1 MNTIDKIVCSELAFV
16 SFPSLDWPT
25 IKTLGRHSI
34 SPDQV
39 AELAWNNVPLKLVM
53 FYHDG
58 EFAEEAV
65 QVAKMQDLMGR

>member
-1 MNTIDKIVCSELAFV
+1 MNTTDKIVCSELAYV

-53 FYHDG
+53 SYHDA
-58 EFAEEAV
+58 EFVEEAV
-65 QVAKMQDLMGR
+65 QVAKIQELMSR